1 MYRPR
6 RWTLFDGQPLEAE
19 TLASRLKTSAVL
31 AQVLI
36 NRGLNEPDACHAF
49 LRPSLK
55 ALHDPATIPNL
66 TFAAERIARAIRGNE
81 KIVIYGDYDVDG
93 ITATAILWHAITL
106 LGGNVDYYIPHRIDE
121 GYGLNAEAISEIC
134 DGGAKLIVTVDC
146 GITAIEPAK
155 T

>member
-6 RWTLFDGQPLEAE
+6 RWTLSDLQPIEAE
-19 TLASRLKTSAVL
+19 ALASRLKTSTVL

-55 ALHDPATIPNL
+55 ALHDPAGIPNL
-66 TFAAERIARAIRGNE
+66 SYAAERIARAIRTNE

-93 ITATAILWHAITL
+93 ITATAILWHAIKL
-106 LGGNVDYYIPHRIDE
+106 LGGNVD
-121 GYGLNAEAISEIC
+121 
-134 DGGAKLIVTVDC
+134 
-146 GITAIEPAK
+146 
-155 T
+155 